1 MSMQPS
7 SYGHGVRRERSS
19 RRGVIFFRCMP
30 CPCGGRVSMGD
41 DMGTGPPGEWA
52 LLVTAKS
59 RRRDAPCPYGCY
71 FFGANV
77 RRWPNRLWAIAQ
89 WWRPNPAIVRAWRAA
104 GEIFSPG
111 RESVPLHAV
120 PMWRTRVDGRRH
132 GHGASRRMGV
142 VGNGEVTPPGRPM
155 PVRGEF
161 WPSRCPVAHRP
172 FGFHSSFPAGAC
184 PPSPRK
190 FMLDVPVQPPFAPLE
205 SRWVLHAGAIPLT
218 CLVNS
223 HAAHQSWFVA
233 SHR

>member
-19 RRGVIFFRCMP
+19 RRGVNLFRCMP

-71 FFGANV
+71 SFGANA

-104 GEIFSPG
+104 GMRLPPRRHF
-111 RESVPLHAV
+111 VPPHAA
-120 PMWRTRVDGRRH
+120 PMWRPQAWRRRH
-132 GHGASRRMGV
+132 GHGTTRRMRACDGGTSRRRVAPCPYAGGCRIAM
-142 VGNGEVTPPGRPM
+142 NK
-155 PVRGEF
+155 
-161 WPSRCPVAHRP
+161 SRR
-172 FGFHSSFPAGAC
+172 
-184 PPSPRK
+184 
-190 FMLDVPVQPPFAPLE
+190 
-205 SRWVLHAGAIPLT
+205 
-218 CLVNS
+218 
-223 HAAHQSWFVA
+223 
-233 SHR
+233 